1 MIYLNKVFEMKKIIY
16 DFDGTLT
23 PFSIPR
29 FSILEKCGYEDG
41 ALNPKF
47 LNEVKTRMKNENL
60 DLYVSFYKTMF
71 DKMNE
76 NNIELKDIN
85 FCYGAED
92 IEYNKGV
99 ISFLENLH
107 KNNIFNYVLSSG
119 LKVYLE
125 KTKIS
130 PFIKDIF
137 GTTFKYNENDEVIDF
152 DILMNDKKKV
162 NGIKKILESLN
173 IEDDDCSELIYI
185 GDGLTD
191 LDAMEFIKEHGG
203 ISIFVCQDLDGK
215 DLEKIKENPNVDYYF
230 KADYSSDSD
239 LSMYINKICGI

>member
-23 PFSIPR
+23 PFSIPK

-76 NNIELKDIN
+76 NNMELKDIN

-125 KTKIS
+125 NTKIS

-162 NGIKKILESLN
+162 NGIKKILGSLN
-173 IEDDDCSELIYI
+173 IEDDDCRELIYI

-203 ISIFVCQDLDGK
+203 ITIFVCQDLDGK

-239 LSMYINKICGI
+239 LSMYINKLCGI

>member
-1 MIYLNKVFEMKKIIY
+1 MKKIIY

-41 ALNPKF
+41 ALNSKF

-85 FCYGAED
+85 FCYGAEE

-137 GTTFKYNENDEVIDF
+137 GTM
-152 DILMNDKKKV
+152 MNDKKKV
-162 NGIKKILESLN
+162 IGIKKILESLN
-173 IEDDDCSELIYI
+173 IEDDDCRELIYI

-203 ISIFVCQDLDGK
+203 ITIFVCQDLDGK
-215 DLEKIKENPNVDYYF
+215 DLEKIKENPNVDCYF

>member
-1 MIYLNKVFEMKKIIY
+1 MKKIIY

-47 LNEVKTRMKNENL
+47 LNEVKTMMKNENL

-76 NNIELKDIN
+76 NNIELKDSN

-99 ISFLENLH
+99 IYFLENLH
-107 KNNIFNYVLSSG
+107 KNNIYNYVLSSG

-162 NGIKKILESLN
+162 IGIKKILESLGWTWVATMEIGKGCQVHLRAN
-173 IEDDDCSELIYI
+173 EIPMNETIIVSVSKHLTCIKNGIINDTYDCSR
-185 GDGLTD
+185 DGNRCVYGY
-191 LDAMEFIKEHGG
+191 FIKKKNGG
-203 ISIFVCQDLDGK
+203 VR
-215 DLEKIKENPNVDYYF
+215 
-230 KADYSSDSD
+230 
-239 LSMYINKICGI
+239 